1 VDEPR
6 THYQISLTA
15 RQAVGLFVGLL
26 LALGLAFFF
35 GLMSGLSGR
44 DRVPAEPEPIRP
56 EKVAAAPE
64 PMPAVETAVPT
75 AVSRGPSHTDLAG
88 ENATPAPAAEP
99 TIPPTLQTFEDG
111 TAEEAAATAAAV
123 PAKPSAEAARPA
135 PHAGKAQSPSAVA
148 AGKFWVQVASLTS
161 HDEAGALQARLS
173 KHGFHTAI
181 LSAPAPRGGKVYRV
195 RVGPY
200 KSEEEA
206 GRAAAKLGKQEK
218 LKSPWVVPDG
228 K

>member
-44 DRVPAEPEPIRP
+44 ERAAPEPTPSRP
-56 EKVAAAPE
+56 ERVALAPE

-75 AVSRGPSHTDLAG
+75 VGSRGPSHTDLASG
-88 ENATPAPAAEP
+88 GAAQAAAAEP
-99 TIPPTLQTFEDG
+99 TIPPTIQTFEDG
-111 TAEEAAATAAAV
+111 TADETAAATSV
-123 PAKPSAEAARPA
+123 PGRPSAEAARPA
-135 PHAGKAQSPSAVA
+135 PQAGKAPPPPAT
-148 AGKFWVQVASLTS
+148 GKFWVQIASLTS
-161 HDEAGALQARLS
+161 REEAGALSGRLS
-173 KHGFHTAI
+173 RHGFHTVI
-181 LSAPAPRGGKVYRV
+181 LSAAAPKGPGKVYRI

-206 GRAAAKLGKQEK
+206 GRAATKLGKQEK
-218 LKSPWVVPDG
+218 IKSPWVVPEG

>member
-1 VDEPR
+1 MDEPR

-35 GLMSGLSGR
+35 GLMSGLAGR

-56 EKVAAAPE
+56 EKAAAVPE
-64 PMPAVETAVPT
+64 SMPAVETAVPT
-75 AVSRGPSHTDLAG
+75 AVSRGPSHTDLA
-88 ENATPAPAAEP
+88 ESATLAPVVEP
-99 TIPPTLQTFEDG
+99 TVPPTLQTFEDG
-111 TAEEAAATAAAV
+111 TAEEAAATEPG
-123 PAKPSAEAARPA
+123 PAKPPSEAARTA
-135 PHAGKAQSPSAVA
+135 PHAAKAQPPA
-148 AGKFWVQVASLTS
+148 APLSGKFWVQVASLSS
-161 HDEAGALQARLS
+161 HEEAGILNARLS
-173 KHGFHTAI
+173 RHGFHAVI
-181 LSAPAPRGGKVYRV
+181 LSTAPPRGGGKVYRV

-206 GRAAAKLGKQEK
+206 QRAAAKLGKQEK
-218 LKSPWVVPDG
+218 LKNPWVVPDG